1 MVHGNF
7 DFHSD
12 LAVGLDLKFVDLNA
26 ALKAFVSEM
35 KSQKRWD
42 DVTIV
47 VTSDFGR
54 YAFGQP
60 YMFVFYHC
68 QVSNLIQ
75 PILSVH
81 ADL

>member
-7 DFHSD
+7 DFHAN
-12 LAVGLDLKFVDLNA
+12 LAVSLDRKFVDLNA

-54 YAFGQP
+54 YAFGQS
-60 YMFVFYHC
+60 YMFVFYH
-68 QVSNLIQ
+68 
-75 PILSVH
+75 
-81 ADL
+81 

>member
-7 DFHSD
+7 DFHAN
-12 LAVGLDLKFVDLNA
+12 LAVSLDLKFVDLNA
-26 ALKAFVSEM
+26 ALEAFVSEM

-54 YAFGQP
+54 YAFGQS
-60 YMFVFYHC
+60 YMFVFYH
-68 QVSNLIQ
+68 
-75 PILSVH
+75 
-81 ADL
+81 